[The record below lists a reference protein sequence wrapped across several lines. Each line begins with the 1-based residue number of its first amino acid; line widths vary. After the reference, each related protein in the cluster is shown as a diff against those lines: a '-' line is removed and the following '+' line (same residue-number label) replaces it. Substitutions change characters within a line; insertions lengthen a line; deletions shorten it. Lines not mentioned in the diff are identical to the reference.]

1 MVLTFMDVKMNC
13 TILLVP
19 FMMYPSLSLCILTLE
34 AFTLKLLFK
43 RSIMISDIPYSSL
56 LQLGFVK
63 YTFLSITDTM
73 ILTSVDV

>member
-1 MVLTFMDVKMNC
+1 MVLTFMGVKMKC

-19 FMMYPSLSLCILTLE
+19 CIMYPSLSLCILTLE

-56 LQLGFVK
+56 LLLGFIK
-63 YTFLSITDTM
+63 YTL
-73 ILTSVDV
+73 LLCYK